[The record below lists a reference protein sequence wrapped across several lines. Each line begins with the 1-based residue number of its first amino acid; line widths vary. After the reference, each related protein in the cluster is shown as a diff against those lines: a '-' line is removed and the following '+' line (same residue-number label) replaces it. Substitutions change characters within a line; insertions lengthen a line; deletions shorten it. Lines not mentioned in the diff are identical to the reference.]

1 MLKHDSAHLEGACY
15 INLSEILT
23 QHKQALNKYKIGDPD
38 LSLLPYTV
46 QNESYHLSIDENRLG
61 NAAYGQSSRISKLY
75 HYVNYLLNIIF
86 SVPQRK
92 KPGFGYALT
101 ITGENLFWGHQL
113 KTPGK
118 RTGKYIRKSF
128 PKGNVW
134 KFALHV
140 CTLKTSSASSFRW
153 ANPCCFH

>member
-1 MLKHDSAHLEGACY
+1 MGNIKHIHQLRYGALYMRILNYGVTMIGEMLFQTIYQLPHNNSMLKHDSAHLGGACY
-15 INLSEILT
+15 INPSEILT
-23 QHKQALNKYKIGDPD
+23 QHKQALNKYETGDPA

-75 HYVNYLLNIIF
+75 HYVNHLLNIIF

-101 ITGENLFWGHQL
+101 ITGENLF
-113 KTPGK
+113 
-118 RTGKYIRKSF
+118 
-128 PKGNVW
+128 
-134 KFALHV
+134 
-140 CTLKTSSASSFRW
+140 
-153 ANPCCFH
+153 